1 MWQVYYFD
9 FYCLVDFEE
18 FEFMGIC
25 DYFSVDVICLVEWL
39 EKGYGLLLNV
49 DFDIDL
55 CYDGDQ

>member
-1 MWQVYYFD
+1 M
-9 FYCLVDFEE
+9 DFEE

-55 CYDGDQ
+55 CYDGD